1 MYAED
6 RDTATPSIARVVAFV
21 KNFRERFQ
29 FSPSG
34 ADIARGLRL
43 ERSWCTRV
51 ARQAVARGL
60 LIHDPGVARSWRLPA
75 TPAPPAPATATTTS
89 KPRKRRT

>member
-1 MYAED
+1 MYAAD
-6 RDTATPSIARVVAFV
+6 RDTATPSMMRVVAFV
-21 KNFRERFQ
+21 KNFRERYQ

-60 LIHDPGVARSWRLPA
+60 LVSDPGIARSWRLPA
-75 TPAPPAPATATTTS
+75 TPAPPAAATTTP

>member
-1 MYAED
+1 MYAEGRTD
-6 RDTATPSIARVVAFV
+6 PTPSIARVVAFV
-21 KNFRERFQ
+21 RQFRERYQ

-75 TPAPPAPATATTTS
+75 TPAAPAAATTTP
-89 KPRKRRT
+89 PRKRRAN

>member
-1 MYAED
+1 MYAEGRTD
-6 RDTATPSIARVVAFV
+6 PTPSIARVVEFV
-21 KNFRERFQ
+21 RQFRQRYQ

-51 ARQAVARGL
+51 ARQAVARGR
-60 LIHDPGVARSWRLPA
+60 LIHDAGVARSWRLPA
-75 TPAPPAPATATTTS
+75 TPAAPAPAAATTTP
-89 KPRKRRT
+89 PRKRRAN